1 MSNNNMMNNNT
12 MINSNMS
19 NSNMMN
25 NNMMINNNRPNNN
38 MMNNNT
44 MINNNRPN
52 NNNIMNNNTMINN
65 NRSNNNNMI
74 NNSNSMLNNNSMMNS
89 TLLNNPFP
97 MNNMNNM
104 MLNSTLMPNYNPFAS
119 NPFPNTTNTFP
130 LNPLL
135 NTNTLMS
142 QSISSNPHSFMS
154 LFPLGMNHMPF
165 PLFNPN
171 LNSPM
176 NQNFNNFNFIGIN
189 GLNNNNDLNNIPR
202 ANNSIIGSHNSVD
215 LDIGGDN
222 DYIKLKKQFIKELD
236 EYQYKNKDKFDN
248 ALVEE
253 ECSICLA
260 KYKITDIVKLLPC
273 RHAFH
278 KKCIKKWLSNEE
290 HNKCPLCNLDI
301 QNEINKKK
309 KELEK
314 HIYEAEHEDDD

>member
-1 MSNNNMMNNNT
+1 MN
-12 MINSNMS
+12 
-19 NSNMMN
+19 
-25 NNMMINNNRPNNN
+25 
-38 MMNNNT
+38 
-44 MINNNRPN
+44 
-52 NNNIMNNNTMINN
+52 NNNTMINN
-65 NRSNNNNMI
+65 NRSNNNNII

-189 GLNNNNDLNNIPR
+189 GLNNNNNLNNIPR